1 MTDPIQLQLVEP
13 QPIPAP
19 PVIPDRARTQITAE
33 QLQAL
38 ITLLASATP
47 ALIVLPEGK
56 QFADVKRFN
65 VQVLPNGK
73 GAVNVMF

>member
-13 QPIPAP
+13 QPLPPP

-38 ITLLASATP
+38 ITLLASANP

-56 QFADVKRFN
+56 QFTDVKRFT

-73 GAVNVMF
+73 GAVNVVF

>member
-1 MTDPIQLQLVEP
+1 MINPIELQLEPP

-19 PVIPDRARTQITAE
+19 PVMPDRARTQITAE

-38 ITLLASATP
+38 IALLASANP

-56 QFADVKRFN
+56 QFIDVKRFN

-73 GAVNVMF
+73 GSVTVVF

>member
-1 MTDPIQLQLVEP
+1 MATPIQLELVEP
-13 QPIPAP
+13 QPVPPP
-19 PVIPDRARTQITAE
+19 PVIPDRARTQIDAT

-38 ITLLASATP
+38 ISLLASADP

-56 QFADVKRFN
+56 QFTDVKRFN

-73 GAVNVMF
+73 GVVSVTF